1 MKRLL
6 SLAVCVV
13 MTVSLI
19 AGCKA
24 KPAEKEGTKET
35 VTTEEKKETGTT
47 GDVKIGVLYCLLSAP
62 AVKVFSQGI
71 EQTAKE
77 LGVELV
83 ALDGEWDAT
92 KQSDQMDTLISQGVD
107 AIILNPVDGSSLVPA
122 CKKAFEAGIPVV
134 CGAMNVDESGQQ
146 YVVSYVGADDKDI
159 GSQAGKLMMENIT
172 KGKIAII
179 EGTAGASA
187 STQRT
192 LGFEEALKGSELEII
207 TKLSG
212 NFETAA
218 AMSATEDALTKNP
231 DLQGIFVHDDT
242 MALGVVQ
249 AMKSMGYTGK
259 DIAVISYNGSANGAK
274 MLKDGDILATAVQ
287 PLFMEGKTSLEVCLK
302 AIEGETVE
310 TWYKDQIDMLTQD
323 NVDAYDTSLLW

>member
-6 SLAVCVV
+6 SLAVCLAL
-13 MTVSLI
+13 TVALT
-19 AGCKA
+19 AGCGA
-24 KPAEKEGTKET
+24 KPAAENQGTDQTSETETDAGKEGK
-35 VTTEEKKETGTT
+35 
-47 GDVKIGVLYCLLSAP
+47 VKIGVLYSLLSAP

-77 LGVELV
+77 LDVEIV

-107 AIILNPVDGSSLVPA
+107 AVILNPIDASSLVPA
-122 CKKAFEAGIPVV
+122 CKKAFDAGIPVV
-134 CGAMNVDESGQQ
+134 SGAMNVDESGQQ
-146 YVVSYVGADDKDI
+146 YIVSYVGADEKDI
-159 GSQAGKLMMENIT
+159 GSQAAKMMMENVD
-172 KGKIAII
+172 KGQIAII

-187 STQRT
+187 SIERT
-192 LGFEEALKGSELEII
+192 AGFEEALKESELEII

-212 NFETAA
+212 NFETAS
-218 AMSATEDALTKNP
+218 AMSATEDAITKNP
-231 DLQGIFVHDDT
+231 ELAGIFVHDDT

-249 AMKSMGYTGK
+249 AMKSMGYTGE

-287 PLFMEGKTSLEVCLK
+287 PLFVEGKTSIEVCLK
-302 AIEGETVE
+302 AIKGETVE

-323 NVDAYDTSLLW
+323 NVDSYDANLLW